1 MIFELLKFEPFF
13 KELKGFKRNHS
24 YAFKN
29 KVQVNL

>member
-1 MIFELLKFEPFF
+1 MTFELLKFEPFF
-13 KELKGFKRNHS
+13 KELKNFERNHS